1 MDSKVKDRIKIREGK
16 LNALLDLTK
25 AINAN
30 LSNEELFDHYK
41 RVITADLGI
50 AQLALF
56 IKEKNWACAVS
67 AGIEQTQ
74 LDLILSNAASFEDQ
88 SMSLTDWAAA
98 GSLDI
103 VLPIQKD
110 DHSIAFIFLG
120 DGENEQMSI
129 SPSVKHMR
137 FVQTLTSILVVA
149 IENKKLQEQSIKQAA
164 LKRELELAAEMQNML
179 LPKTLPNNNKIQ
191 VEALY
196 QAHGEVGGDYYD
208 FFYINDHEWLCC
220 MADVSGKGISAAFLM
235 AGFQA
240 HIQAL
245 FNQSNTTLKDAAI
258 SLNQKVMDAS
268 RGERFVTFFVAK
280 YNELNQNLEYL
291 NCGHNPALIFTHG
304 ETMWLPA
311 TIPGLGMLDELP
323 AIQIQ
328 SKKLNAPFF
337 LITYTDGLVEI
348 ENSNKESFGENKI
361 AEIFNQAVQNNIPQ
375 QIFMSAEKFKG
386 NCPFMDDLAILS
398 IHQK

>member
-41 RVITADLGI
+41 KVITADLGI

-56 IKEKNWACAVS
+56 IKEKNWSCAIS
-67 AGIEQTQ
+67 AGIEQKQ

-120 DGENEQMSI
+120 DGEDEQISI

-179 LPKTLPNNNKIQ
+179 LPKTLPKNNKIQ

-196 QAHGEVGGDYYD
+196 QAHGDVGGDYYD
-208 FFYINDHEWLCC
+208 FFYISDHEWVCC

-258 SLNQKVMDAS
+258 SLNQKVIDAS

-291 NCGHNPALIFTHG
+291 NCGHNPALLITNNKTH
-304 ETMWLPA
+304 WLPA
-311 TIPGLGMLDELP
+311 TIPGLGMLDTLP
-323 AIQIQ
+323 PFQIESQ
-328 SKKLNAPFF
+328 KLIDPFF

-348 ENSNKESFGENKI
+348 ENSDNEAFGESRI
-361 AEIFNQAVQNNIPQ
+361 ADIINQSTQNNIPQ
-375 QIFMSAEKFKG
+375 QILIAAEEFKRG
-386 NCPFMDDLAILS
+386 CPFMDDLAILS